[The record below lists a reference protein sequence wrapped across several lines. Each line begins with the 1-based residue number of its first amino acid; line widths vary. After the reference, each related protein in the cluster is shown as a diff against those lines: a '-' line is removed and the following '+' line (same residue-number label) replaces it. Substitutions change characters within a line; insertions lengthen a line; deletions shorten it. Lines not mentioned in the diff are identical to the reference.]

1 MLLLLVVVVVSAEVG
16 ETVVVFG
23 FAASVEVG
31 ETVVIVVASVEV
43 GETVVIVVASV
54 EDLLLHLQKIFIFIE
69 ISIVTLE

>member
-31 ETVVIVVASVEV
+31 ETVVIVVASVE
-43 GETVVIVVASV
+43 
-54 EDLLLHLQKIFIFIE
+54 DLLLHLQKIFIFIE